1 MARNKH
7 AGSKKGTSK
16 SARYYQNNPAAR
28 DVKNKYNTK
37 YHKSPER
44 RKYRSKLNKGGR
56 VKGVYGKRWSKGK
69 DLSHT
74 KVGKLVLESRKKNRA
89 RNRGKK

>member
-7 AGSKKGTSK
+7 AGSTKGTSK
-16 SARYYQNNPAAR
+16 SARFYQNNPAAR
-28 DVKNKYNTK
+28 AVKDRYNKK
-37 YHKSPER
+37 YHSTKKR
-44 RKYRSKLNKGGR
+44 RNYRAKLNKGGR
-56 VKGVYGKRWSKGK
+56 IKGVYGKRWSKGK

>member
-7 AGSKKGTSK
+7 AGSKKGKSK
-16 SARYYQNNPAAR
+16 SARYYQKHPAAR
-28 DVKNKYNTK
+28 RVKNRYNKK
-37 YHKSPER
+37 YHKSKKR
-44 RKYRSKLNKGGR
+44 RKYRSKLNKEAR
-56 VKGVYGKRWSKGK
+56 KRGVYGKRWSRGK

-74 KVGKLVLESRKKNRA
+74 KMGRLVSESRKKNRA

>member
-7 AGSKKGTSK
+7 AGSTKGTSK
-16 SARYYQNNPAAR
+16 SARYYQKHPAAR
-28 DVKNKYNTK
+28 KVKDKFNKA
-37 YHKSPER
+37 YHKVKSR
-44 RKYRSKLNKGGR
+44 VNYRSKLNKAAR
-56 VKGVYGKRWSKGK
+56 KKKIYGKRWSKGV

-74 KVGKLVLESRKKNRA
+74 KLGKLVVEKRKKNRA

>member
-1 MARNKH
+1 MAKNKH
-7 AGSKKGTSK
+7 AGSTKGTSK

-28 DVKNKYNTK
+28 RVKKRY
-37 YHKSPER
+37 ER
-44 RKYRSKLNKGGR
+44 KTQRTAKRTEYRNKLNKAAR
-56 VKGVYGKRWSKGK
+56 KLKLYGKRWSKGK

-74 KVGKLVLESRKKNRA
+74 KLGKLVIESRKKNRA